1 MSQEK
6 HMGDLHEVALR
17 AGVFQVVER
26 EAKAAKD
33 TARNQ
38 LMAMLPVGD
47 AVAGRVGD
55 DILCKAS
62 WSKGSQK
69 VTVTD
74 PTAYLAWV
82 KECHPTEV
90 VESVNTAYT
99 SSLKAVEGVV
109 IDADGLPVDGVEF
122 ISGNPS
128 LSIRSEKAAL
138 ALVQQLVADVDEHLA
153 EMGLRLSDLVGV
165 EQAEAWCGRTLSDD
179 DVERLEEAIPNSSIP
194 EAVDAI
200 VSSWGD
206 E

>member
-1 MSQEK
+1 MSEEK
-6 HMGDLHEVALR
+6 RVSSLHDVALR

-33 TARNQ
+33 AAKAQ
-38 LMAMLPVGD
+38 LVSLLPFGD
-47 AVAGRVGD
+47 TVAGRVGD

-69 VTVTD
+69 ITVTD

-99 SSLKAVEGVV
+99 SSLKAVDGVV
-109 IDADGLPVDGVEF
+109 IDADGLPVDGVEV

-128 LSIRSEKAAL
+128 LSVRSEKQAL
-138 ALVQQLVADVDEHLA
+138 ALVQQLVAD
-153 EMGLRLSDLVGV
+153 
-165 EQAEAWCGRTLSDD
+165 GRVSL
-179 DVERLEEAIPNSSIP
+179 
-194 EAVDAI
+194 DAI
-200 VSSWGD
+200 KELTTANDSTVVDGEVID
-206 E
+206 AEVIE